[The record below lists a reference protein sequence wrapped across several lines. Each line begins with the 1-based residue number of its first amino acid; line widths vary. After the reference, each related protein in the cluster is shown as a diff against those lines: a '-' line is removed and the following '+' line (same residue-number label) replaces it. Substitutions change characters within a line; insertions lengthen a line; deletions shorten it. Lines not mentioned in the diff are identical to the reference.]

1 MKEEAGLLGDL
12 SSIIDAMK
20 SLSFDRGTN
29 IEQLAQ
35 AHYEEIEQLKRM
47 HAYEMAKLRTRRD
60 RSLAVSPLDS

>member
-1 MKEEAGLLGDL
+1 
-12 SSIIDAMK
+12 MK

-47 HAYEMAKLRTRRD
+47 HAYQMAKLRTRRD